1 MKGFSAYSIRSASH
15 DSSGFENQNMKSSIY
30 RPPRSIDTDSLN
42 SKRDKA
48 KNTSKKEGVV
58 RGSGKGAVRPH
69 TVGNHDGSRGTTGG
83 YWVRN
88 EGGKDANSLY
98 KAPRGSY
105 PQFDVEKGEE
115 RGSNSGPRVV
125 GSDRGR
131 KWSGIETDKA
141 NGPYESSLEWSS
153 DNSESSSLLE
163 NPKFA
168 NLSISDQQQHTSHE
182 RR

>member
-1 MKGFSAYSIRSASH
+1 M
-15 DSSGFENQNMKSSIY
+15 
-30 RPPRSIDTDSLN
+30 
-42 SKRDKA
+42 
-48 KNTSKKEGVV
+48 
-58 RGSGKGAVRPH
+58 RGSGKGAVRPY
-69 TVGNHDGSRGTTGG
+69 TGGNHDGSRGTTGG

-105 PQFDVEKGEE
+105 TEFDVEKGEE

-182 RR
+182 RREIQNIQSDLQALLKTVNRRYEKPKMSATSSNMMSAVISKIGNDCFACNDVV